1 MALWR
6 HESMFGDNRH
16 PLFVQMLVAV
26 VAGKT
31 SSTTLLSAQLFVS
44 LAAHGLFP
52 AGVIHAYCPA
62 RIHLRYARI
71 KIKG

>member
-26 VAGKT
+26 VAAKT
-31 SSTTLLSAQLFVS
+31 SSTTLLGAQLFVS
-44 LAAHGLFP
+44 LL
-52 AGVIHAYCPA
+52 V
-62 RIHLRYARI
+62 
-71 KIKG
+71 